1 MKQTSNNN
9 VNINIEFPT
18 YTGNGDVFL
27 SRFEDIFNDAQIS
40 DIEKAGSFTRRLPD
54 EEYIKLKSICSPTD
68 FINPSILI
76 EKFRLLHPRKSTS
89 SKLLLFNAAVQGKN
103 ESYINWTEEETS
115 VKHLERQRGIKVE
128 ENKQVVRYD
137 DRHNP
142 RSNNDNRQRWTAR
155 GHDFQ
160 RNTYQGNSYNPS
172 YQGNNYNPRHQ
183 NYNAGNYNNVR
194 ANYPGLYNNFS
205 RFENRTSYNN
215 DNNQRFYYDY
225 NHGFNRRY
233 DTSRCTQRHS
243 NNYNGNRG
251 GSYAC
256 NCRHHV
262 DHNNQTRYTNK
273 INTIN
278 IEEIKEDDNNKIEKK
293 EYNLYNLDINNMDAD
308 KDNTDNN
315 AYKVTLK
322 LNNLS
327 TIMLVDTGSR
337 FSIIPS
343 SIAKSAGITELKKS
357 NLKLTGYDGYQIKIL
372 GTAQISV
379 NYEGVTKNLQAIVV
393 NSNKS
398 PLLGRTWLSAFKN
411 ILKNFL
417 GNIGDDYCNDKLT
430 KLILNYKLKMAD
442 KPICKTNIKLR
453 LKQNAVPKIIPNVK
467 KINSYRLEEI
477 NHLITIEEI
486 IINEEVNEQE

>member
-1 MKQTSNNN
+1 MQLYKVKMKVTS
-9 VNINIEFPT
+9 I
-18 YTGNGDVFL
+18 G
-27 SRFEDIFNDAQIS
+27 
-40 DIEKAGSFTRRLPD
+40 EK
-54 EEYIKLKSICSPTD
+54 
-68 FINPSILI
+68 
-76 EKFRLLHPRKSTS
+76 
-89 SKLLLFNAAVQGKN
+89 
-103 ESYINWTEEETS
+103 TEEETS
-115 VKHLERQRGIKVE
+115 VKHLERQRGMKVE
-128 ENKQVVRYD
+128 ENKQVVRCD

-142 RSNNDNRQRWTAR
+142 RLNNDNRQLWTTR
-155 GHDFQ
+155 NNNFQ
-160 RNTYQGNSYNPS
+160 RNN

-327 TIMLVDTGSR
+327 TIMQVDTGSR

-343 SIAKSAGITELKKS
+343 SIAR
-357 NLKLTGYDGYQIKIL
+357 
-372 GTAQISV
+372 AQAS
-379 NYEGVTKNLQAIVV
+379 
-393 NSNKS
+393 
-398 PLLGRTWLSAFKN
+398 
-411 ILKNFL
+411 
-417 GNIGDDYCNDKLT
+417 
-430 KLILNYKLKMAD
+430 LN
-442 KPICKTNIKLR
+442 
-453 LKQNAVPKIIPNVK
+453 
-467 KINSYRLEEI
+467 
-477 NHLITIEEI
+477 
-486 IINEEVNEQE
+486 